1 MNHPFRSI
9 CRLAMPAVVAVLLG
23 ACAGTRQNTSTGEFI
38 DDSVITT
45 KVKTNLLAD
54 KMVNGLDISV
64 ETVKGRV
71 LLAGSVKSSDERRH
85 AEELARSV
93 GGVRDV
99 SNKLVVTK

>member
-1 MNHPFRSI
+1 MNHRFRSI
-9 CRLAMPAVVAVLLG
+9 RRLAIPAIVVVMLG
-23 ACAGTRQNTSTGEFI
+23 ACAGTRQDTSTGEFI

-54 KMVNGLDISV
+54 KMVNSLDISV

-71 LLAGSVKSSDERRH
+71 LLAGYVKSNDERRH

-93 GGVRDV
+93 GGVREV
-99 SNKLVVTK
+99 SNKLVIR

>member
-1 MNHPFRSI
+1 MKNRFRSI
-9 CRLAMPAVVAVLLG
+9 RRLAIPAVFAVTLA
-23 ACAGTRQNTSTGEFI
+23 ACAGTQQNTSAGEFI

-54 KMVNGLDISV
+54 KMVSGLDISV

-71 LLAGSVKSSDERRH
+71 LLAGYVKSKDERRH

-99 SNKLVVTK
+99 SNKLLVK